1 MTSDVIFVKVWFERR
16 ARHSYTRYTQP
27 QLSIRGKS
35 FREKKDLKA
44 TFCFLKHSHGCQ
56 ECTFVTR
63 TMCSLTNHMDA
74 EHGKTCP
81 NCDRKFPNQV
91 SLDKH
96 IDSCTLVVIHTVTT
110 MFLMKTLWWWY
121 TIICVIIAIRL
132 SHRKVIYWSTSHIFP
147 QIIVWFVNRI
157 LLLLINL
164 QFTWT
169 HERGTFSGLWNM
181 WRDICYK
188 IETCKACSVKHEDDH
203 YRILCNLYCSNL
215 PTKTR
220 FRILQK

>member
-1 MTSDVIFVKVWFERR
+1 M
-16 ARHSYTRYTQP
+16 
-27 QLSIRGKS
+27 SICGKS
-35 FREKKDLKA
+35 FKEKKDLKA

-110 MFLMKTLWWWY
+110 MFLMKTLWWYNISSRY

-132 SHRKVIYWSTSHIFP
+132 SHRKVIYWSTRDPTIFFP
-147 QIIVWFVNRI
+147 QTIVWFVNKNFATTDELAI
-157 LLLLINL
+157 HMKEEHSQVCGIC
-164 QFTWT
+164 
-169 HERGTFSGLWNM
+169 EETFATRSEL
-181 WRDICYK
+181 
-188 IETCKACSVKHEDDH
+188 VKHVQVD
-203 YRILCNLYCSNL
+203 RKAILYWKLAGGKQFDTENWHEGN
-215 PTKTR
+215 P
-220 FRILQK
+220 

>member
-1 MTSDVIFVKVWFERR
+1 MERYAQTVIVSF
-16 ARHSYTRYTQP
+16 Q
-27 QLSIRGKS
+27 IRIVLT
-35 FREKKDLKA
+35 DLLIHA
-44 TFCFLKHSHGCQ
+44 LK
-56 ECTFVTR
+56 
-63 TMCSLTNHMDA
+63 
-74 EHGKTCP
+74 
-81 NCDRKFPNQV
+81 
-91 SLDKH
+91 
-96 IDSCTLVVIHTVTT
+96 LVVVHTMTPK
-110 MFLMKTLWWWY
+110 FLMRTLRWYISSRY
-121 TIICVIIAIRL
+121 TIISVIIAIRL

>member
-1 MTSDVIFVKVWFERR
+1 MFSSSEKLQAHIAADHGNGNYCNFCEKRSQINHLGENIYKILMTSDVIFVKVWFERR

-110 MFLMKTLWWWY
+110 MFLMKTLW
-121 TIICVIIAIRL
+121 
-132 SHRKVIYWSTSHIFP
+132 
-147 QIIVWFVNRI
+147 
-157 LLLLINL
+157 
-164 QFTWT
+164 
-169 HERGTFSGLWNM
+169 
-181 WRDICYK
+181 
-188 IETCKACSVKHEDDH
+188 
-203 YRILCNLYCSNL
+203 
-215 PTKTR
+215 
-220 FRILQK
+220 

>member
-1 MTSDVIFVKVWFERR
+1 M

-27 QLSIRGKS
+27 QLSICGKS
-35 FREKKDLKA
+35 FKEKKDLKA
-44 TFCFLKHSHGCQ
+44 TCFLKHSHGCQ

-110 MFLMKTLWWWY
+110 MFLMKTLWWY
-121 TIICVIIAIRL
+121 NISSRYSIICVIIAIRL
-132 SHRKVIYWSTSHIFP
+132 SYRKVIYWSTKNPTIFFP
-147 QIIVWFVNRI
+147 QTIVWFVNKI
-157 LLLLINL
+157 LLLLMNL
-164 QFTWT
+164 QFTWKRNILRFV
-169 HERGTFSGLWNM
+169 E
-181 WRDICYK
+181 Y
-188 IETCKACSVKHEDDH
+188 VKRHLLQD
-203 YRILCNLYCSNL
+203 RNL
-215 PTKTR
+215 
-220 FRILQK
+220 